1 VTNLRTPAASTPN
14 WRREATIAAAL
25 IGFGLLVL
33 PFAVYIVGARLI
45 GDYGPEGTDLG
56 PMALAEAI
64 WLDLL
69 SLRLPAWLLVLS
81 PYITVQLVRSM
92 RRVWRPKPL

>member
-1 VTNLRTPAASTPN
+1 MRVMNDSADSAAGKPN

-25 IGFGLLVL
+25 VGFGLLVL
-33 PFAVYIVGARLI
+33 PFAVYLVGQLLL
-45 GDYGPEGTDLG
+45 GDYGDNAG

-69 SLRLPAWLLVLS
+69 SLRAPAWLLVLS
-81 PYITVQLVRSM
+81 PYLIVQVARSV
-92 RRVWRPKPL
+92 RRVWRPKAL

>member
-1 VTNLRTPAASTPN
+1 VT
-14 WRREATIAAAL
+14 

-33 PFAVYIVGARLI
+33 PFAVYIVGQLL
-45 GDYGPEGTDLG
+45 LG
-56 PMALAEAI
+56 NYAGGALALAEAI

-69 SLRLPAWLLVLS
+69 SLRLPAWILVLS
-81 PYITVQLVRSM
+81 PYITVQLARAV

>member
-1 VTNLRTPAASTPN
+1 M
-14 WRREATIAAAL
+14 

-33 PFAVYIVGARLI
+33 PFAVYMVGARLI
-45 GDYGPEGTDLG
+45 GDYGVDGADAG

-69 SLRLPAWLLVLS
+69 ALRLPAWILVLC
-81 PYITVQLVRSM
+81 PYITVQLVRAV